1 MKVYFYL
8 FASLFFLFSCSE
20 ESKSNEKKYKDEVLS
35 IKMPAPD
42 TTWAKNARHVADSFY
57 LNFLGNPEFNG
68 HFLLAK
74 NGYVIY
80 SKSVG
85 KANFENNTALS
96 DTTPI
101 HVASIS
107 KVATSLA
114 ILRLVAEKKLT
125 IEDPVKKYLA
135 NFPFPS
141 IRIKDLLSHRSGL
154 PHYQYF
160 TDQHTD
166 RTNFLSNNDILQLI
180 IQHKIQLYFKPNTHF
195 TYCNTNYV
203 ILALIVEKLTGMV
216 FPDAM
221 KKLVFNPLGMKHTF
235 IMKDSTNFSKV
246 AQSYSAG
253 KKLQR
258 FNYLDLIYGDKN
270 MYTTAKDLL
279 LLDKATY
286 DDRFLPKELEKLM
299 FKGYSYEKLGKRN
312 YGLGIR
318 MFEDPSQPTLF
329 FHTGWWHG
337 NLGMYATLRRDTVC
351 IIAISNVYNR
361 RVQGIRPLINHFNQ
375 YPFKEKYLVKP
386 RDPKE

>member
-1 MKVYFYL
+1 MKVVFYL
-8 FASLFFLFSCSE
+8 LSLSFILFSCSE
-20 ESKSNEKKYKDEVLS
+20 ESTSEKTISKDDLISVKL
-35 IKMPAPD
+35 PAPD
-42 TTWAKNARHVADSFY
+42 TTWAKNARHVADSFF

-74 NGYVIY
+74 NGYVVY

-85 KANFENNTALS
+85 KANFENNTALL

-114 ILRLVAEKKLT
+114 ILRLMAEKKLT
-125 IEDPVKKYLA
+125 IEDPVIKYLV
-135 NFPFPS
+135 NFPFES

-154 PHYQYF
+154 PNYQYF
-160 TDQHTD
+160 TDQYTD
-166 RTNFLSNNDILQLI
+166 RTKFLSNNDILQLI
-180 IQHKIQLYFKPNTHF
+180 IHHKIQLNFKPNTRF

-203 ILALIVEKLTGMV
+203 ILALIVEKLTEMV
-216 FPDAM
+216 FPEAM
-221 KKLVFNPLGMKHTF
+221 KKLVFDPLGMKHTF
-235 IMKDSTNFSKV
+235 IIRDTTNFSKV
-246 AQSYSAG
+246 AQSYSTR

-279 LLDKATY
+279 YLDKATY
-286 DDRFLPKELEKLM
+286 DDRFLPKDLEKQM
-299 FKGYSYEKLGKRN
+299 FKGYSYEKQGKRN

-337 NLGMYATLRRDTVC
+337 NLGMYATLRHDTVC

>member
-1 MKVYFYL
+1 MKIVFYL
-8 FASLFFLFSCSE
+8 LSASFILLSCSE
-20 ESKSNEKKYKDEVLS
+20 ESTSEKTISKDDVISL
-35 IKMPAPD
+35 KMPAPD

-57 LNFLGNPEFNG
+57 QNFLGNPEFNG

-114 ILRLVAEKKLT
+114 ILRLMAEKKLT

-160 TDQHTD
+160 TDQFTD
-166 RTNFLSNNDILQLI
+166 RTKILSNNDILQLI
-180 IQHKIQLYFKPNTHF
+180 IRNKIQLYFKPNTHF

-203 ILALIVEKLTGMV
+203 ILALVVEKLTGMV
-216 FPDAM
+216 FPEAM

-235 IMKDSTNFSKV
+235 IMNDSTNFSKV

-270 MYTTAKDLL
+270 MYTTARDLL

-299 FKGYSYEKLGKRN
+299 FKGYSYEKQGKRN

-337 NLGMYATLRRDTVC
+337 NLGMYATLRHDTVC